1 MGNDYLRANTL
12 FKSLQFGGSLKQK
25 TAPRM
30 MFSKFLP
37 SCEHQ
42 RIPPKRKRKL
52 IFPATFKG
60 DILALWRE
68 DYTCKRLQA
77 SFVLSVE
84 FWNLHPRKK
93 WSFHWSWHPPRPT
106 VHKWLAIRWMISN
119 LYMGNGWKLP
129 CPFILNWLALEFQ
142 DNMIM
147 ISEWHPNP
155 RRSPRYLI
163 SAEVPPGKPQKWL
176 QEHMGSHKT
185 SQIHGK
191 FLTTSVSLC
200 HVYPNKHPAIGF
212 GKRGFH
218 YGRLN
223 KYTVIPC
230 I

>member
-1 MGNDYLRANTL
+1 MGNDYLRANTPNISRQKGRGNTSSQL
-12 FKSLQFGGSLKQK
+12 PLKGIYWLSGGK
-25 TAPRM
+25 T
-30 MFSKFLP
+30 
-37 SCEHQ
+37 
-42 RIPPKRKRKL
+42 
-52 IFPATFKG
+52 
-60 DILALWRE
+60 ILAS
-68 DYTCKRLQA
+68 DCKQA
-77 SFVLSVE
+77 SCYVE

-106 VHKWLAIRWMISN
+106 VYKWLAINWMISN

-147 ISEWHPNP
+147 ISEWHPKP
-155 RRSPRYLI
+155 WRSPRYLI
-163 SAEVPPGKPQKWL
+163 SAEVPAGIPQKWL